1 MSLTGSNP
9 EWDAD
14 IDKFLAGVNN
24 TGVPPILGVPGVAP
38 PTLLL
43 PGVGA
48 DDLLA
53 IPIVAFDPALPS
65 VGKGYAACTTS
76 LAAVSKAS

>member
-1 MSLTGSNP
+1 MTASNP

-14 IDKFLAGVNN
+14 TVKFLAGVNN
-24 TGVPPILGVPGVAP
+24 TGVPPILVVPGEAP
-38 PTLLL
+38 PKLLL

-53 IPIVAFDPALPS
+53 IPVIAFDPALS
-65 VGKGYAACTTS
+65 SLCKGYTACTRS
-76 LAAVSKAS
+76 FAAVSNAS